1 MYDCLKC
8 DKSFQSNCHLNR
20 HLKKQKPCDLIV
32 IIKCINCLREFKT
45 NQQLTQHK
53 NRKVKCKKL
62 NYEEEIINLKNE
74 IKGINELN
82 NNGVKKIKLKYEYGG
97 FIYILSN
104 VNNEAEHI
112 YKIGIT
118 ENLKSRLN
126 SYNTGM
132 QKHQHFYYCS
142 QYHCSDPVN
151 LEKYIFSKLKKFKIE
166 NVNEMYKLQFEQLD
180 NIIKNICRNDLSI
193 TNNIDKL

>member
-8 DKSFQSNCHLNR
+8 DKSFINNFLLQR
-20 HLKKQKPCDLIV
+20 HLKRKIPCDR
-32 IIKCINCLREFKT
+32 IIQCIICLQKFKT
-45 NQQLTQHK
+45 LQLLNKHE
-53 NRKVKCKKL
+53 NRQNKKC
-62 NYEEEIINLKNE
+62 YPPDIIQRVNELKNE
-74 IKGINELN
+74 IKGINE
-82 NNGVKKIKLKYEYGG
+82 VKKIKLKYEYGG

-104 VNNEAEHI
+104 INNEAEHI

-166 NVNEMYKLQFEQLD
+166 NVNEMYKLQFEKLD

-193 TNNIDKL
+193 TNGIDKL